1 MPKNEGEVQAFR
13 FDQDSIKEMR
23 PIYKS
28 ILNSL
33 GVKNADAAMSTML
46 GTIPDEKK
54 NGVMFNKIISGLF
67 KSDEERKEKASEVFE
82 QIKDNP
88 EISPYVK
95 AYIAE
100 MSGDYIPYDTVLTSA
115 RMVGG
120 ETGKGGKSLQMGC
133 GEGKTGVLSMAAYA
147 ILMQD
152 KSKQVFLTSST
163 ENLAAEAL
171 DKIKFYDKVGL
182 ASEVVL
188 VDTKGITR
196 AARDKKGNLVRDD
209 DGNLVIETIDLEK
222 KSESYVKEALK
233 DAYSSRLV
241 ISDNVTLMQDAM
253 KGYLDE
259 PSGDRKRELLADE
272 ADFVLLDSYRPLQ
285 RTVGMSEKEMNNA
298 VEQRKIAYDVLE
310 QVKKQ
315 MPEGLFVKDDSS
327 QYVDFTKEGR
337 AAVVAAVRKAQ
348 KIDGMDPNTVYDY
361 VYDALVV
368 DTVYKENRDYQI
380 LNGGKKIVSEDR
392 ASGVGIDLPEGVR
405 QALEIKLQKEE
416 KYFGEI
422 SPERKVIDTLNTQ
435 SFFKK
440 FFNGP
445 KHFVSGTLGVD
456 SKAIAEELKNFGVSK
471 EEGDIYEAP
480 PKEKRSR
487 DDQPRRYLKTPGKKR
502 TAIIKN
508 ALEEIDNDRPVL
520 IGTVS
525 EEEINALK
533 EVLNKKTKESG
544 KSIRVLEF
552 TAASEDI
559 FKQDK
564 EQLKNDQF
572 KEKYGVDKKAYK
584 DYKTLIKNESGK
596 PNTITFGTSILGRG
610 TTIKTSKD
618 VDKSGGIH
626 VIIDGLHET
635 SSRNQEQYKA
645 RTARGDNAGST
656 KEFFCYNDIP
666 EEVRRDSYNGM
677 TPDDIYE
684 DVYEKIDARTSGIR
698 NYVVQFVEKT
708 VQKLKE
714 IDELEMPDEYKNQ
727 AKALLAQRA
736 FSIKNRACG
745 VSDKFQ
751 NNIEEYTRE
760 IDAYAALY
768 VAKYNVTDKEY
779 LNNGRFDE
787 VKWLKEHNYEDL
799 AEMHMPFKKTRE
811 NEIFKNYGIK
821 SSKVKREP
829 IAPSKKEAQKEET
842 IEPKRPRSK
851 QAKRAATAKAN
862 VAKIADKDANA
873 PLQEM
878 AVDMI
883 VKDASKETDKITDQE
898 ANATLQQM
906 TVDLQVDESFR
917 TNEQYLEST
926 ESVYEAP
933 IIEVEDIYM
942 GNEFTEIGET
952 EEQTF
957 SENEVK
963 VKSAIVVGGVNN
975 MLHNPKNFLTM
986 TSSKIKGA
994 MVMVRNAVMYLAQ
1007 GKFEKNAETPD
1018 LSEEAR

>member
-13 FDQDSIKEMR
+13 FDKDSYDEMK
-23 PIYKS
+23 PIYIS
-28 ILNSL
+28 ILKNL
-33 GVKNADAAMSTML
+33 GVKNVHAEMNTML
-46 GTIPDEKK
+46 GSIPDDKK
-54 NGVMFNKIISGLF
+54 NGVMFNKIVSGLF
-67 KSDEERKEKASEVFE
+67 KDDQERKTKASEIFE
-82 QIKDNP
+82 KIKDDP

-188 VDTKGITR
+188 VDSKGITR
-196 AARDKKGNLVRDD
+196 AARDKKGNLLRDD
-209 DGNLVIETIDLEK
+209 TGNLIIETIDLEK
-222 KSESYVKEALK
+222 KSESFVKEALK
-233 DAYSSRLV
+233 EAYSSRLV

-253 KGYLDE
+253 KGYLEE

-285 RTVGMSEKEMNNA
+285 RTVAMSEKEMNNA
-298 VEQRKIAYDVLE
+298 AEQRKIAYDILE
-310 QVKKQ
+310 NVKKQ

-337 AAVVAAVRKAQ
+337 AAIVAAVKKAP

-405 QALEIKLQKEE
+405 QALEIKLQKEG

-502 TAIIKN
+502 SAIIKN
-508 ALEEIDNDRPVL
+508 ALEEIGKDRPVL

-533 EVLNKKTKESG
+533 EVLARKTKESG
-544 KSIRVLEF
+544 KTVRVLEF

-559 FKQDK
+559 FSQDK
-564 EQLKNDQF
+564 VELNNDQF

-610 TTIKTSKD
+610 TTIKTSGE
-618 VDKSGGIH
+618 VDDNGGIH

-656 KEFFCYNDIP
+656 KEFFCYEDIP
-666 EEVRRDSYNGM
+666 EEVRRESYDGM
-677 TPDDIYE
+677 SPDAIYE

-708 VQKLKE
+708 VQKLNE
-714 IDELEMPDEYKNQ
+714 IDEMDMPDEYKDQ

-751 NNIEEYTRE
+751 NNIDEYTRE

-787 VKWLKEHNYEDL
+787 VKWLKDHNYEDL

-811 NEIFKNYGIK
+811 KEIFRHYGIN
-821 SSKVKREP
+821 SGKVKNEP
-829 IAPSKKEAQKEET
+829 IAPAKKETKKQDPTEPEKPKSKK
-842 IEPKRPRSK
+842 
-851 QAKRAATAKAN
+851 AKKAAAKAAN
-862 VAKIADKDANA
+862 MAKINDQEAETT
-873 PLQEM
+873 LQEM
-878 AVDMI
+878 AVDMT
-883 VKDASKETDKITDQE
+883 VEEASKQTAKISDKEADKVFQAQAVELNVDENFQNKAVKESAVVKEELTSQVDVGTINVDNVQKYEEVLDLKEEVNDSKITLFGIKTGLEDEKNGPNLFISNINRLVEWFKNAWKFQSNNRDNQE
-898 ANATLQQM
+898 AQ
-906 TVDLQVDESFR
+906 
-917 TNEQYLEST
+917 
-926 ESVYEAP
+926 
-933 IIEVEDIYM
+933 
-942 GNEFTEIGET
+942 
-952 EEQTF
+952 
-957 SENEVK
+957 
-963 VKSAIVVGGVNN
+963 
-975 MLHNPKNFLTM
+975 
-986 TSSKIKGA
+986 
-994 MVMVRNAVMYLAQ
+994 
-1007 GKFEKNAETPD
+1007 
-1018 LSEEAR
+1018 LSEAEEGTR

>member
-13 FDQDSIKEMR
+13 FDQDSYDVMEK
-23 PIYKS
+23 IYVS
-28 ILNSL
+28 ILNKL
-33 GVKNADAAMSTML
+33 GVKDAYGEISQMI
-46 GTIPDEKK
+46 GTIPDDQK
-54 NGVMFNKIISGLF
+54 NGVMFNKIVSKLF
-67 KSDEERKEKASEVFE
+67 KDDQERKDKASEVFE
-82 QIKDNP
+82 EIKDDKDV
-88 EISPYVK
+88 SPYVK

-100 MSGDYIPYDTVLTSA
+100 MAGDYIPYDTVLTSA

-120 ETGKGGKSLQMGC
+120 ETGKGGTSLQMGC

-182 ASEVVL
+182 AKEVVL
-188 VDTKGITR
+188 VDSKGITR
-196 AARDKKGNLVRDD
+196 VARDKKGELLRDD
-209 DGNLVIETIDLEK
+209 DGNLIIETIDLEK
-222 KSESYVKEALK
+222 KSESFVKEALK
-233 DAYSSRLV
+233 EAYSSRLV

-253 KGYLDE
+253 KGYLEE
-259 PSGDRKRELLADE
+259 PPSDRRRELLADE

-285 RTVGMSEKEMNNA
+285 RTVEMSEKEMNSA
-298 VEQRKIAYDVLE
+298 AQQREIAYEILE
-310 QVKKQ
+310 KVKKQ

-337 AAVVAAVRKAQ
+337 ALVVEAVKSAK
-348 KIDGMDPNTVYDY
+348 KINGMDPNTVYDY

-368 DTVYKENRDYQI
+368 DTVYKENRDYQV
-380 LNGGKKIVSEDR
+380 LNNGKKIVSEDR
-392 ASGVGIDLPEGVR
+392 ASGVGIDLPEGVK
-405 QALEIKLQKEE
+405 QALEIKLQKEG

-456 SKAIAEELKNFGVSK
+456 SKAIVEELKNFGVNK

-487 DDQPRRYLKTPGKKR
+487 DDQPRRYLKTPSKKR
-502 TAIIKN
+502 REIIKN
-508 ALEEIDNDRPVL
+508 ALEELGKDRPVL

-525 EEEINALK
+525 EEEIKALK
-533 EVLNKKTKESG
+533 EVLAKKTEETG

-559 FKQDK
+559 FAQDK
-564 EQLKNDQF
+564 TELNNEQF
-572 KEKYGVDKKAYK
+572 KAKYGVDKKAYK
-584 DYKTLIKNESGK
+584 DYKSLIKNESGK

-656 KEFFCYNDIP
+656 KEFFCYDDIP
-666 EEVRRDSYNGM
+666 EEVRKDSYDGM
-677 TPDDIYE
+677 SPDAIYK

-714 IDELEMPDEYKNQ
+714 IDELDMPDEYKNQ

-751 NNIEEYTRE
+751 NNIEEYARE

-779 LNNGRFDE
+779 LENGRFDE
-787 VKWLKEHNYEDL
+787 VKWLNDHKYEDI
-799 AEMHMPFKKTRE
+799 AQMHMPFKKARE
-811 NEIFKNYGIK
+811 KEIFKNYGIK
-821 SSKVKREP
+821 AGKIKNEP
-829 IAPSKKEAQKEET
+829 IAPTKKE
-842 IEPKRPRSK
+842 EPKVESNEPAKPRSK
-851 QAKRAATAKAN
+851 KAKKAAAKAN
-862 VAKIADKDANA
+862 AA
-873 PLQEM
+873 
-878 AVDMI
+878 
-883 VKDASKETDKITDQE
+883 KITDQE
-898 ANATLQQM
+898 ATDTLGQMTEELMVEEPSIVAVPITDLEAEGPLSQMAVEMIVDEPIVEATLPDNQIEGNESTIGKVEAATM
-906 TVDLQVDESFR
+906 NVYTGDKYKEFTNIKKETDNYEIDLPGILNVLENEK
-917 TNEQYLEST
+917 NEQNLFISRINQVAEWLKRAFRIQS
-926 ESVYEAP
+926 SVKADKDMVNS
-933 IIEVEDIYM
+933 EV
-942 GNEFTEIGET
+942 GE
-952 EEQTF
+952 E
-957 SENEVK
+957 
-963 VKSAIVVGGVNN
+963 G
-975 MLHNPKNFLTM
+975 
-986 TSSKIKGA
+986 
-994 MVMVRNAVMYLAQ
+994 R
-1007 GKFEKNAETPD
+1007 
-1018 LSEEAR
+1018 